1 MTNQDDQNQDK
12 NEMRMMW
19 IGSGAIVLLLLGLM
33 GYSMLFHPNMGTDSK
48 DSTELSSQSRTTPAQ

>member
-12 NEMRMMW
+12 SEMRMMW

-33 GYSMLFHPNMGTDSK
+33 GYSMLFHPNMGNDSTN
-48 DSTELSSQSRTTPAQ
+48 STELSSQSRTTPQ